1 MQNTSRWLLLDRHLY
16 LDFEKNER
24 EEVNS
29 ACYFVS
35 GVLFEDNSS
44 DSEIAQ
50 EIGDNRAELKDN
62 RLAAGKICEEK
73 CD

>member
-1 MQNTSRWLLLDRHLY
+1 MQNTSRWLLLYRHSY
-16 LDFEKNER
+16 LDFEKNQR

-35 GVLFEDNSS
+35 GALFEDNSC

-50 EIGDNRAELKDN
+50 EIGDSTAELKDN
-62 RLAAGKICEEK
+62 RLAAGKICE
-73 CD
+73 

>member
-16 LDFEKNER
+16 LDFENNER

-50 EIGDNRAELKDN
+50 EIGDNRAELKVN
-62 RLAAGKICEEK
+62 RLAAGKICE
-73 CD
+73 